1 MPTGVADLIVLGAV
15 LFYAVQGL
23 SNGAFWSVMQAVQ
36 FTVPLTVAFAFY
48 VPLARLLTA
57 VKLSEPQA
65 VFAAFAVIFIGG
77 GFGIRQALAA
87 HLPEDGIHT
96 YKIVDKL
103 IGLAIGC
110 GAGAVLSSAVLI
122 LWSMAPLAPQ
132 LTIDMQQVRVDM
144 GAKALMQFKSLNASV
159 GAGDFMLEGEPAA
172 GADAENQTP
181 GAQEPYVDRN
191 ADEQWNEGEPYVEV
205 VHDKAYTG
213 SFDFVDQNANELWD
227 MGVRNMYLVG
237 RWSLPQ

>member
-23 SNGAFWSVMQAVQ
+23 SNGAFWAVAQAVQ

-65 VFAAFAVIFIGG
+65 VFAAFAAIFVGG
-77 GFGIRQALAA
+77 AFGIRHALAA
-87 HLPEDGIHT
+87 HTPEDGIHT
-96 YKIVDKL
+96 YKIADKL
-103 IGLAIGC
+103 LGLAVGC
-110 GAGAVLSSAVLI
+110 GAGAALSGAVLI

-144 GAKALMQFKSLNASV
+144 GAKALSQFKAMNASV

-172 GADAENQTP
+172 DADAETKAS
-181 GAQEPYVDRN
+181 GAAEPYLDRN
-191 ADEQWNEGEPYVEV
+191 ADGQWNEGEPHVEV
-205 VHDKAYTG
+205 VHDEAYTG

>member
-1 MPTGVADLIVLGAV
+1 MPTGVADLVVLGAV

-23 SNGAFWSVMQAVQ
+23 SNGAFWAATQAVQ
-36 FTVPLTVAFAFY
+36 FTVPLTVALAFY
-48 VPLARLLTA
+48 MPLARLLTA

-65 VFAAFAVIFIGG
+65 IFAAFAAIFIGG

-96 YKIVDKL
+96 YKIPDKL
-103 IGLAIGC
+103 IGLAVGC

-132 LTIDMQQVRVDM
+132 LTSDMQGVRVDM
-144 GAKALMQFKSLNASV
+144 GAKALTQFKAINNSV
-159 GAGDFMLEGEPAA
+159 GAGNFMLDGEPAA
-172 GADAENQTP
+172 GADAESKTP
-181 GAQEPYVDRN
+181 GGEEPYVDRN
-191 ADEQWNEGEPYVEV
+191 ADGQWNKEEPYVEV
-205 VHDKAYTG
+205 AGDKGYTNA
-213 SFDFVDQNANELWD
+213 FDFVDQNGNQLWD